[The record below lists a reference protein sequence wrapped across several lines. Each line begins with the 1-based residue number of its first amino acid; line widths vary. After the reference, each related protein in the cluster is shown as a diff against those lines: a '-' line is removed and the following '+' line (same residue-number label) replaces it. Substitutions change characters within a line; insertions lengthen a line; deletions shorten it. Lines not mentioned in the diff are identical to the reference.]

1 MKKIVVLSGA
11 GISVE
16 SGISTF
22 RDTGGLWEKH
32 KVEDVATPEGYQ
44 RNQKLVIDFYNTLRK
59 KMYDVEPCDAHR
71 ILAELEDEYEV
82 VIVTQNVDDLHER
95 AGSSTIIHLHGEM
108 NKVTSSWEPNNP
120 EYIKTLKP
128 EEWEVKIGDLA
139 ADGSQLRPYIVWF
152 NEPVPNITSA
162 VTEVLTADIFIIIGT
177 SMNVYPAAGLI
188 EYLPNDCDV
197 YLIDPN
203 AEDVKINLTNLTVIK
218 KSASDG
224 MREFLDIIKTKTKE
238 I

>member
-71 ILAELEDEYEV
+71 ILAELEDDYEV

-177 SMNVYPAAGLI
+177 SMNVYPAASLI